1 MSEIQIAEFSQK
13 INSLSYDETLSA
25 ISMLLERLKTD
36 FPNIQPVTQVK
47 NAKGIAHKY
56 ANPDLIS
63 QEEKISAM
71 AFSGECNKNF
81 D

>member
-25 ISMLLERLKTD
+25 ISMLLERLRTG
-36 FPNIQPVTQVK
+36 FPNIQPVAKAK

-56 ANPDLIS
+56 ANPALLS
-63 QEEKISAM
+63 KEEKVSAM
-71 AFSGECNKNF
+71 AFY
-81 D
+81 